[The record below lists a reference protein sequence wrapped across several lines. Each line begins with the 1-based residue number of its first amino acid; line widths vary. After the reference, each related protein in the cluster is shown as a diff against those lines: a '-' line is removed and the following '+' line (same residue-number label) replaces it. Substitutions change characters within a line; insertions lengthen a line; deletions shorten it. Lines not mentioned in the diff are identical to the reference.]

1 VIAVR
6 GWFVLIAAFAAGCGD
21 DDCCTMKPADA
32 AADMVLDAVPGGHL
46 HVVIDRVTLPA
57 SNTEARM
64 LALDL
69 NGDATVDN
77 NLGMIIASFRGM
89 GLDSRP
95 AMDKLVDTGA
105 TILLG
110 DVVAPM
116 FPSSMTATFALY
128 EGESPMPPA
137 CSSAQDTTCRHH
149 LTGSG
154 SFSLASL
161 PVDPPLSGTL
171 INGEL
176 VAGPGHATITLVIAD
191 SLPFTVTL
199 LGARVQLTAT
209 FGSPTTATGRLGG
222 AISKADIDTVV
233 IPAMRDGFEATVM
246 RECTMLSSPPGCG
259 CPQDSHAGTLLA
271 IFETTPQD
279 CSISLAEVQNNA
291 LFMSLF
297 APDVGVEATQALS
310 VGVGIHAVTA
320 AFTDPQ

>member
-1 VIAVR
+1 MRAS
-6 GWFVLIAAFAAGCGD
+6 FALIAALASGCGD

-32 AADMVLDAVPGGHL
+32 ATDTTALDAVPGGHL
-46 HVVIDRVTLPA
+46 HLVIDKVTLPA

-64 LALDL
+64 LGLDL
-69 NGDATVDN
+69 NGDAAVDN
-77 NLGMIIASFRGM
+77 NLGMIIATFRGM

-95 AMDKLVDTGA
+95 MMDKLVDTGA
-105 TILLG
+105 TIRLG
-110 DVVAPM
+110 DVVAPT

-128 EGESPMPPA
+128 EGQNPMPPA

-154 SFSLASL
+154 SFSLAPS
-161 PVDPPLSGTL
+161 PVEPPLSGTL
-171 INGEL
+171 IDGDL

-209 FGSPTTATGRLGG
+209 FGSPATATGRLGG

-233 IPAMRDGFEATVM
+233 IPAMHDGFEATVM

-259 CPQDSHAGTLLA
+259 CPQDSNAGTLLA
-271 IFETTPQD
+271 IFDTTPQD
-279 CSISLAEVQNNA
+279 CSISIAEVQNNA

-310 VGVGIHAVTA
+310 VGVGVHAVTA
-320 AFTDPQ
+320 SFTDPP